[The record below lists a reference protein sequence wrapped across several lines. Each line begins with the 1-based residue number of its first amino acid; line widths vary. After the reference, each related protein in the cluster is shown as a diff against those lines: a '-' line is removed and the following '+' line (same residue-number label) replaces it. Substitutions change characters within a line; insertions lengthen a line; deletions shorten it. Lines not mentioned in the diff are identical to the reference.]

1 MTTDILTGDRIFFR
15 GSARRQSENTIDPEI
30 LNLNNLGSGPEHH
43 YFWRWTSEGPI
54 YVDNCD
60 SFYDAGLMLDAS
72 GVCVVETLKGN
83 PSGFP
88 SHSVWVCL
96 GVTQAGFAR
105 VVDPIAGRIL
115 VLPPKEPTDEYLNGQ
130 NREFEI
136 FGDVPRTVALQ
147 EFYLISG
154 PATYT
159 DLHRCTQIPL
169 TPFVEMNSEQADYHL
184 QAASQLVA
192 IFKPDGQEEGTS

>member
-1 MTTDILTGDRIFFR
+1 MDTGIPGDRVNFR
-15 GSARRQSENTIDPEI
+15 GSARRQSEVTVGLEI

-43 YFWRWTSEGPI
+43 YLWRRTTEGPI

-60 SFYDAGLMLDAS
+60 SFGDAGLMLEAS
-72 GVCVVETLKGN
+72 GCVVVETLKGN
-83 PSGFP
+83 PAGVP
-88 SHSVWVCL
+88 SHGLFVCL
-96 GVTQAGFAR
+96 GVTEAGWAR
-105 VVDPIAGRIL
+105 VVDPVAGRIL

-159 DLHRCTQIPL
+159 DLHQGTEMPL
-169 TPFVEMNSEQADYHL
+169 TPFVDRESEQANYHL

-192 IFKPDGQEEGTS
+192 MFKPDAQEEGTP